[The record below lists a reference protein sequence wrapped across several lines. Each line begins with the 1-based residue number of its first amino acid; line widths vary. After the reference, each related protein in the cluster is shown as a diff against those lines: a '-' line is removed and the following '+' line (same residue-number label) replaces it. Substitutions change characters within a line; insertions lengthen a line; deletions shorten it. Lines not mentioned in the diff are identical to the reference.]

1 MSHHLA
7 ILAAVLLLVQPAM
20 AEAPAAKV
28 LSINGKLTVNGRA
41 ATPGTVLRSGDVLA
55 TPAGSQAFI
64 GFPDGSAL
72 RLNAGSKLKL
82 SDLAGKTALDLRSGS
97 ALSAVHKGSAY
108 SIATPRAVAAVRG
121 TVFYVEATKLRPTYV
136 CVCEGKVRVTS
147 GRHSQLISTE
157 THQAVS
163 VRRGRLKSDKMLGH
177 TDAEIAE
184 LKGYA
189 H

>member
-1 MSHHLA
+1 MLA
-7 ILAAVLLLVQPAM
+7 MLLLLIRPAL
-20 AEAPAAKV
+20 AQSPTARV
-28 LSINGKLTVNGRA
+28 LSVTGKLTVNGKAAAPGSLLRA
-41 ATPGTVLRSGDVLA
+41 GDLLA

-97 ALSAVHKGSAY
+97 ALSAVHKGTNY

-121 TVFYVEATKLRPTYV
+121 TVFYVEATKQRPTYV

-163 VRRGRLKSDKMLGH
+163 VRRGGLKSDKMLGH
-177 TDAEIAE
+177 RDAEITE